1 MVLYSVGNDLTW
13 IDMGQVNYTYDAARG
28 RIPAR
33 LELSNKFLKSFE
45 FLNRILLWNV
55 TVQKFNL
62 MDKESP
68 NELQLEEFLMI
79 EMFQMI

>member
-1 MVLYSVGNDLTW
+1 MHLTW
-13 IDMGQVNYTYDAARG
+13 IILGQVNYTYDAARG
-28 RIPAR
+28 GFQPAW
-33 LELSNKFLKSFE
+33 NCQTSFWE
-45 FLNRILLWNV
+45 FLNFWTEFYFWNV